1 MTAAERELLLVGA
14 GHAHVEVLRGWALR
28 PLAGVRL
35 RVLVDRPEAVY
46 SGMVPGLV
54 AGRYAPAEL
63 TIDVAALAA
72 HAGAELVAG
81 AATRVDAPK
90 RRIERSGGPP
100 LPFDVASLDVGSTV
114 AGLDLPGVP
123 ELALPTRPIGA
134 FVAAVDALVSRARG
148 RGRARV
154 VVVGAGAGGV
164 ELACAFR
171 ARLAREGIADS
182 EVTLVEAAPRVLPG
196 WPDRVA
202 RTVASALVA
211 RGVALR
217 TDARVA
223 AVTARDQERCMRL
236 ADGED
241 LACDELVWVAGAA
254 APAWL
259 SASPVPTDA
268 AGFVRVAP
276 SLQVTGHPEL
286 FAAGDCAA
294 FDPPLAK
301 AGVYAVRQGPLL
313 DHNLRARLTGGTL
326 RPFRPQRDF
335 LVLLNLGDGTALGTK
350 WGRVVAGAWVLWL
363 KDRIDRRFV
372 RRFQVAED

>member
-1 MTAAERELLLVGA
+1 VTAVDRELLLVGA
-14 GHAHVEVLRGWALR
+14 GHAHVEVLRRWALR

-54 AGRYAPAEL
+54 AGCYAPSEL

-72 HAGAELVAG
+72 RAGAELVLG
-81 AATRVDAPK
+81 AATRVDAPG
-90 RRIERSGGPP
+90 RCVARAGGPP
-100 LPFDVASLDVGSTV
+100 LGFDVASLDVGSTV
-114 AGLDLPGVP
+114 AGLALPGVV
-123 ELALPTRPIGA
+123 EHALPTRPIGA
-134 FVAAVDALVSRARG
+134 FATAVDALVSRARRRG
-148 RGRARV
+148 RGRV

-171 ARLAREGIADS
+171 ARLVREGVGAPH
-182 EVTLVEAAPRVLPG
+182 VTLVESAPRVLPG
-196 WPDRVA
+196 WPERVSRRA
-202 RTVASALVA
+202 ASALAV
-211 RGVALR
+211 RGVAVR
-217 TDARVA
+217 TNAHVA
-223 AVTARDQERCMRL
+223 AVTARDEERYVRL
-236 ADGED
+236 ADGD
-241 LACDELVWVAGAA
+241 GLACDELVWVAGAA

-259 SASPVPTDA
+259 SASSLPTDA

-276 SLQVTGHPEL
+276 SLQVAGDPDL

-313 DHNLRARLTGGTL
+313 DHNLRARLTGGAL

-372 RRFQVAED
+372 HRFQVAGG